1 MGKMVDTANIVSVAD
16 ISSQS
21 GFSVARVNG
30 IVARITPLRP
40 VAKGQ
45 TGLYDIQ
52 DVKRLVRKDFAQLLD
67 FIGSSPVV
75 QDDQDGDALAVDA

>member
-1 MGKMVDTANIVSVAD
+1 MGKMVDTENIVSVAD
-16 ISSQS
+16 ISTQS
-21 GFSVARVNG
+21 GFSVSRVNG

-52 DVKRLVRKDFAQLLD
+52 EVREVVRKDFAQLLD
-67 FIGSSPVV
+67 FIKARPVF
-75 QDDQDGDALAVDA
+75 QDDQGGDAQALDV